1 MKKCRSTSAT
11 TMFRNCIKTQNS
23 SFNYFIHTLFTR
35 MSNKIVLTL
44 STVITFFV
52 LLHVIEMRNVNATSY
67 GLDTTTFF
75 ALQINNFV
83 ENDKRQCIIGRV
95 GTK

>member
-1 MKKCRSTSAT
+1 
-11 TMFRNCIKTQNS
+11 
-23 SFNYFIHTLFTR
+23 

-44 STVITFFV
+44 SRVITFFV

-67 GLDTTTFF
+67 SSDTTTFF
-75 ALQINNFV
+75 ALQIKNFV

-95 GTK
+95 GTKWSQNNFPSFTHKKYIQNVSFI

>member
-1 MKKCRSTSAT
+1 MKKYRSISAAT
-11 TMFRNCIKTQNS
+11 IFRNCIKTENS
-23 SFNYFIHTLFTR
+23 SFSYFIHTLLNR

-44 STVITFFV
+44 SRVITFFV

-67 GLDTTTFF
+67 GSDTTTFF
-75 ALQINNFV
+75 ALQIKNFV
-83 ENDKRQCIIGRV
+83 ENDKRQCIIRRV